1 MNNTAL
7 KKPTTKRLTQG
18 VFLLLLMIFTW
29 WFQQQPNLK
38 SELDQAILQQR
49 SDVVVE
55 FKAEVVRIL
64 RDDNS
69 GSRHQKLIVKSNLH
83 TILIAHNIDL
93 APRVPLKVGDVV
105 NIRGK
110 YEWNDRGGVVHWTHH
125 DPQNRRPGGWIELNG
140 KKYK

>member
-1 MNNTAL
+1 M
-7 KKPTTKRLTQG
+7 
-18 VFLLLLMIFTW
+18 VFTW

-49 SDVVVE
+49 SDVV
-55 FKAEVVRIL
+55 
-64 RDDNS
+64 D
-69 GSRHQKLIVKSNLH
+69 
-83 TILIAHNIDL
+83 
-93 APRVPLKVGDVV
+93 
-105 NIRGK
+105 IRGE